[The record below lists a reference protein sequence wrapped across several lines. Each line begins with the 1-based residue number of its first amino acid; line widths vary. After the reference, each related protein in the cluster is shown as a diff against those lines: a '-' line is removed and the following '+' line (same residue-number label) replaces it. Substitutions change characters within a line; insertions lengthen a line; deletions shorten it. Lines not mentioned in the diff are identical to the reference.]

1 LNCTS
6 EKVNLKTKFVFLKGG
21 SVLFAL
27 IILTIFGISVQS
39 INLILLNFFVS
50 NKIKKYWLFIWN
62 ISPPYN
68 TM

>member
-39 INLILLNFFVS
+39 IYLILLNFFCVQQ
-50 NKIKKYWLFIWN
+50 NQKILAVHMKYITTL
-62 ISPPYN
+62 
-68 TM
+68 